1 MIRVLI
7 AEDQGLVRGALS
19 ALLALES
26 DIEIVG
32 QAADGEEALH
42 LAHNLKPDIALL
54 DIEMPKMSGL
64 EVVQHLSESLPTCR
78 SIIVTTF
85 ARPGYL
91 QRALRSGA
99 NGYLL
104 KDARVEELADAI
116 REVHNGGKVVNQAL
130 MVEAWSVD
138 NPLSEREAQILQEA
152 SRGFTTREIAR
163 QLYLSEGTVRNYLS
177 EIMSKLDVTTR
188 QEAIKLAVEKGW
200 L

>member
-1 MIRVLI
+1 VIRVLI

-32 QAADGEEALH
+32 QAADGEEALL
-42 LAHNLKPDIALL
+42 LASSLQPDIALL

-64 EVVQHLSESLPTCR
+64 EVVQHLSKSLPNCR

-116 REVHNGGKVVNQAL
+116 REVHKGGKVINQAL

-138 NPLSEREAQILQEA
+138 NPLSEREVQILQEA
-152 SRGFTTREIAR
+152 TRGLTTREIAR

-188 QEAIKLAVEKGW
+188 QEAIKIAVEKGW